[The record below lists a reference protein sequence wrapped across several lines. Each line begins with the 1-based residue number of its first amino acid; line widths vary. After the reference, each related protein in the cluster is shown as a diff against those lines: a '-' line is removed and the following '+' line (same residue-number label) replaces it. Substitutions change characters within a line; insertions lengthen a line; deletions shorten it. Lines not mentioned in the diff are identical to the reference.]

1 MDYNSTSVASQ
12 TGARSIEIN
21 KVLKNT
27 YMLLSMTLLFS
38 AAMAGVAMA
47 MNIGMINIFVNLIV
61 MFGLLF
67 AVHKTAESA
76 MGLVLTFAFT
86 GWMGF
91 QLGPVLNMYLSF
103 MSNGSAIIMQAL
115 GGTGLIFLALSGYV
129 LTTKKDF
136 TFMRGFLFAGLMVVI
151 VTAIGGFIASLFGVN
166 ISGLGLAISAVV
178 VLLMSGFILYDTSS
192 IMQGHETNYIRATV
206 GMYLNLYN
214 LFVSLLHLLS
224 AFNGDD

>member
-166 ISGLGLAISAVV
+166 ISGLSLAISAVV